1 MHLVLVL
8 ALACTSA
15 VNALPLVFNKAGQ
28 SRKVCVRVCVCVRVT
43 EGERERTG
51 TQTQTH
57 KHKHSHTRAAESK
70 QSHASWVSRAVLL
83 ALDASK
89 VQAQSDWTCDPLDP
103 SVCLFPFPNNFFR
116 DEQTKCVCCV
126 CACACLCL
134 CVCVCLCACFCVF
147 KRELS
152 LMSAVRMWR
161 CQDAEFDFGRHS
173 AVPHKPEH
181 RPT

>member
-1 MHLVLVL
+1 MVATLHLVLVL
-8 ALACTSA
+8 ALACTST

-116 DEQTKCVCCV
+116 DEQTKCVCVVCV
-126 CACACLCL
+126 RVRV
-134 CVCVCLCACFCVF
+134 CVCVCVCVC
-147 KRELS
+147 
-152 LMSAVRMWR
+152 VRVFV
-161 CQDAEFDFGRHS
+161 CS
-173 AVPHKPEH
+173 SVS
-181 RPT
+181 